1 MLSLSGHL
9 GSKAAALVDGQLP
22 PAVEERAWSH
32 VLACPGCRQL
42 VEHEA
47 WTKQR
52 LGSLSA
58 ATHASSP
65 DAGST
70 LAGTTA
76 PAGSAYPGEAPAH
89 GASPAPTPSTLTP
102 PPSLLEALQ
111 AVDDWAAVPVDAP
124 RGGHRRVTLV
134 AVGGGA
140 IAASVL
146 GLVAVTGGAV
156 VRGDVP
162 PRPSPASIRGEQPQR
177 GPGTVGT
184 PVGPETNTSAVWAR
198 RSR

>member
-22 PAVEERAWSH
+22 ASVEERAWAH
-32 VLACPGCRQL
+32 VHTCPGCRQL

-52 LGSLSA
+52 LGSL
-58 ATHASSP
+58 ATGHDDRPVPS
-65 DAGST
+65 
-70 LAGTTA
+70 
-76 PAGSAYPGEAPAH
+76 YPGVDS
-89 GASPAPTPSTLTP
+89 ASGDPLAP
-102 PPSLLEALQ
+102 PPSLLESLQ
-111 AVDDWAAVPVDAP
+111 SVDDWAATPVAP
-124 RGGHRRVTLV
+124 GQGSSRRVGLV

-146 GLVAVTGGAV
+146 GLVAVTGGVV

-162 PRPSPASIRGEQPQR
+162 VRPSPASIRGEQPQR
-177 GPGTVGT
+177 GAGVGSGTVGT
-184 PVGPETNTSAVWAR
+184 PLGAETNTSAVWAR

>member
-9 GSKAAALVDGQLP
+9 GSKAAALVDGQLA
-22 PAVEERAWSH
+22 PAVEERAWTH
-32 VLACPGCRQL
+32 VLSCPGCRQL

-52 LGSLSA
+52 LAGL
-58 ATHASSP
+58 SSP
-65 DAGST
+65 AS
-70 LAGTTA
+70 
-76 PAGSAYPGEAPAH
+76 GSAGPGGSAGPTDEPDTAVLPDYPGTAAAAP
-89 GASPAPTPSTLTP
+89 S
-102 PPSLLEALQ
+102 PSLLQSLQ
-111 AVDDWAAVPVDAP
+111 AVDDRAAVPPDLE
-124 RGGHRRVTLV
+124 RSSGRRVSLV

-140 IAASVL
+140 LAASVL
-146 GLVAVTGGAV
+146 GLVAVSGGVV
-156 VRGDVP
+156 VRGEVP

-184 PVGPETNTSAVWAR
+184 PSGAESNTSAVWTR

>member
-22 PAVEERAWSH
+22 PAVEERAWAH
-32 VLACPGCRQL
+32 VHGCPGCRQL

-52 LGSLSA
+52 LGTLA
-58 ATHASSP
+58 
-65 DAGST
+65 DAGC
-70 LAGTTA
+70 ARQDA
-76 PAGSAYPGEAPAH
+76 PVAYPGVAAADGE
-89 GASPAPTPSTLTP
+89 LR
-102 PPSLLEALQ
+102 PPSSLLASLQ
-111 AVDDWAAVPVDAP
+111 AVDDWAAPAYDEP
-124 RGGHRRVTLV
+124 RGRRVSLV

-162 PRPSPASIRGEQPQR
+162 VRPSPASIRGEQPQR
-177 GPGTVGT
+177 GTGPVGT
-184 PVGPETNTSAVWAR
+184 PWGVETNASPVWDR

>member
-9 GSKAAALVDGQLP
+9 GAKVAALVDGQLA
-22 PAVEERAWSH
+22 PATEERAWTH
-32 VLACPGCRQL
+32 VLSCPGCRQL
-42 VEHEA
+42 VEHER

-52 LGSLSA
+52 LGLPVA
-58 ATHASSP
+58 AC
-65 DAGST
+65 
-70 LAGTTA
+70 A
-76 PAGSAYPGEAPAH
+76 PP
-89 GASPAPTPSTLTP
+89 TP
-102 PPSLLEALQ
+102 PPSLLESLQ
-111 AVDDWAAVPVDAP
+111 AVDDWAALPPSEA
-124 RGGHRRVTLV
+124 RGHGRRVGLV

-162 PRPSPASIRGEQPQR
+162 PRPSPASIRGDLPQR
-177 GPGTVGT
+177 GGGTVGT
-184 PVGPETNTSAVWAR
+184 PSGAETNTSAVWTR

>member
-9 GSKAAALVDGQLP
+9 GAKAAALVDGQLP
-22 PAVEERAWSH
+22 AAVEERAWAH
-32 VLACPGCRQL
+32 VHTCPGCRQL

-52 LGSLSA
+52 LGSL
-58 ATHASSP
+58 ATERTDRP
-65 DAGST
+65 
-70 LAGTTA
+70 A
-76 PAGSAYPGEAPAH
+76 PAYPGADT
-89 GASPAPTPSTLTP
+89 GSLTP
-102 PPSLLEALQ
+102 PPSLLESLQ
-111 AVDDWAAVPVDAP
+111 SVDDWAATPDRA
-124 RGGHRRVTLV
+124 GHGSSRRVSLV

-162 PRPSPASIRGEQPQR
+162 ARPSPASIRGEQPQR
-177 GPGTVGT
+177 GAGAGSGTVGT
-184 PVGPETNTSAVWAR
+184 PQGAETNTSAVWAR

>member
-58 ATHASSP
+58 APSAT
-65 DAGST
+65 AGCT
-70 LAGTTA
+70 PAGT
-76 PAGSAYPGEAPAH
+76 AGAEESAYPGA
-89 GASPAPTPSTLTP
+89 APTPGASSAPAPGTLTP
-102 PPSLLEALQ
+102 PPSLLQALQ
-111 AVDDWAAVPVDAP
+111 AVDDWAAVPADAP

-162 PRPSPASIRGEQPQR
+162 ARPSPASIRGEQPQR